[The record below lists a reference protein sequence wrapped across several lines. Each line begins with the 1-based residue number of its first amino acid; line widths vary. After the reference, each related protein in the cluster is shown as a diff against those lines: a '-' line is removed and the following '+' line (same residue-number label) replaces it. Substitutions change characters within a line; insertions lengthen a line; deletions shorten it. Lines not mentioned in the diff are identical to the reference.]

1 LEEKNY
7 AIDLAFGLISP
18 SKIRARDRNIKIT
31 DAKMEER

>member
-18 SKIRARDRNIKIT
+18 SKIRAREKSIKIT
-31 DAKMEER
+31 DAEMEER